1 MTVGGRKKMKKDRIF
16 QETLQEKNQ
25 RQKTVIARILK
36 CKFKKEEFKTV
47 KILVGDQ
54 LFTIDLMSNDD
65 KIAVKIINPR
75 RTSHEK
81 ISPGKFQ
88 HIFAICIIL
97 RAIDSERKL
106 LIFTNKMMYQK
117 FYRIIKT
124 MPSLIRDTIQGIE
137 IAWIPFD
144 NDEYSEPR
152 TNFRSNEGSLN
163 QIGRTKNERN

>member
-36 CKFKKEEFKTV
+36 CKFKKEFKTV
-47 KILVGDQ
+47 RTLVGDQ
-54 LFTIDLMSNDD
+54 MFTVDLMSNDD
-65 KIAVKIINPR
+65 KITVKIINPR
-75 RTSHEK
+75 RTSHGK

-88 HIFAICIIL
+88 HILSAIL
-97 RAIDSERKL
+97 LLSAIDSERKL

-137 IAWIPFD
+137 IAWVPLSNEFD

-152 TNFRSNEGSLN
+152 TNFKINEGSLN
-163 QIGRTKNERN
+163 QIRENKK